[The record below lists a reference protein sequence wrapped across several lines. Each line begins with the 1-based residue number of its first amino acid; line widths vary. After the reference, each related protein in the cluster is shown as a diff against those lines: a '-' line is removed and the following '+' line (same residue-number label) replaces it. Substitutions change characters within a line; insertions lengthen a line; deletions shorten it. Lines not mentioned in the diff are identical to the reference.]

1 MIKKNKLGIAIVAA
15 LAMPAS
21 QAHAQ
26 DNTVVIDEIIV
37 TATKRERSAQ
47 DVPINISAI
56 DEDQLLEGG
65 STPFPRTVELSPI
78 SVVSAFPFCVASSGY
93 GSARCNQKY
102 PPWLRRGYGS
112 VGGLRARA

>member
-37 TATKRERSAQ
+37 TATKRECSAQ

-56 DEDQLLEGG
+56 DEDQLLEGNLFDI
-65 STPFPRTVELSPI
+65 SRLSQEVPGLNVVDYGAENVRV
-78 SVVSAFPFCVASSGY
+78 SVFKQSGLFSY
-93 GSARCNQKY
+93 DRY
-102 PPWLRRGYGS
+102 WPD
-112 VGGLRARA
+112 